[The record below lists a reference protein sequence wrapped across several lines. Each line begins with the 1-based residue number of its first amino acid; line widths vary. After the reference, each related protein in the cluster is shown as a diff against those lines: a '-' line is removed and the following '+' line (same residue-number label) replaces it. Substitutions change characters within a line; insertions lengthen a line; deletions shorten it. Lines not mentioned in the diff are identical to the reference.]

1 VRSKKRKSSYSV
13 QKDYSVKEVQQR
25 NTVSHE
31 TENTMEQGEEKKR
44 IA

>member
-13 QKDYSVKEVQQR
+13 QKHYLVKVVQQR

-31 TENTMEQGEEKKR
+31 REKTMEQGEEEKR